1 MVWIWSLKYLKIILN
16 VQLTTESNAP
26 AFIEY
31 EANLDIEN
39 QNVEIIDNEIPYNEY
54 IEFQVNFVISHME
67 NAARDYDFAS
77 VMRLMRRWI
86 AGEEGSNPPWT
97 LDLCDRW
104 HGTPRG
110 KYPLPALAE
119 AKKEADPSV

>member
-1 MVWIWSLKYLKIILN
+1 LN

-39 QNVEIIDNEIPYNEY
+39 QNVEIIDNEIPYNKY

-67 NAARDYDFAS
+67 NAARGYDFAS
-77 VMRLMRRWI
+77 VMRLMRR
-86 AGEEGSNPPWT
+86 
-97 LDLCDRW
+97 
-104 HGTPRG
+104 
-110 KYPLPALAE
+110 
-119 AKKEADPSV
+119 